1 MGARGGQWR
10 EGGRR
15 RRGRH
20 PILLLPYINKSIT
33 TSSPLHTHAH
43 THTLA
48 PTVTWKIGKIKEKK
62 KVDSLSLLQL
72 NPVKEKMMRDR
83 KQEKKSHL
91 KLYVFGGK
99 KCAYIKEV
107 NV

>member
-1 MGARGGQWR
+1 M
-10 EGGRR
+10 EGGRKEAAR
-15 RRGRH
+15 KTPDTPPPLYKQKH
-20 PILLLPYINKSIT
+20 NHLLTPPHT
-33 TSSPLHTHAH
+33 RTHAH
-43 THTLA
+43 TRSYSH
-48 PTVTWKIGKIKEKK
+48 VEDRKKKEEKK